1 MACSGL
7 LHSPR
12 VPRGSAL
19 LLAASKYHQALRVAH
34 VRGCRD
40 PQLPKGYAPGM
51 PQEGARFPSQ
61 HPGIPGA
68 KSASQKWVGSGS
80 DRTNGGNGLGVV
92 FPWSLG
98 VCRGPGN
105 FFRFSVLRRSGLQC
119 PVTSHKVLHLPA
131 LCSRGKT
138 NRQKLHLPTEDI

>member
-80 DRTNGGNGLGVV
+80 DRTNGGNGLRGGI
-92 FPWSLG
+92 SLEPRCLQRARELFQILG
-98 VCRGPGN
+98 LEA
-105 FFRFSVLRRSGLQC
+105 LRSSMSC
-119 PVTSHKVLHLPA
+119 HLA
-131 LCSRGKT
+131 
-138 NRQKLHLPTEDI
+138 